1 MSLYLRNT
9 KTDKLVELEFDS
21 QKIKSVALFGSGFA
35 FYKKMGR
42 PLYVDNNKKSYST
55 STWYADRL
63 PLFWESFSLFIN
75 GWWLIETKE
84 TALVLNPLFYGVY
97 IESLK
102 EMSYDGSLSRM
113 VNGKWIEM

>member
-1 MSLYLRNT
+1 M
-9 KTDKLVELEFDS
+9 
-21 QKIKSVALFGSGFA
+21 A
-35 FYKKMGR
+35 FYFTLSCLR
-42 PLYVDNNKKSYST
+42 SYVLLGCKCMYVYLATNID
-55 STWYADRL
+55 
-63 PLFWESFSLFIN
+63 

-113 VNGKWIEM
+113 ISGKWIEM